1 MSLVMKF
8 SPNIT
13 LTLGW
18 LLLFLVSL
26 FSRSF
31 VPIDETRYVTVA
43 WNMFQSGQYMVPM
56 LNDIAYSHKP
66 PLLFWLINLGWHWFG
81 VSDWWARM
89 VPAIFGLGAM
99 LLTRAIGVRLW
110 PQHPQIG
117 QRAALIL
124 LSTTIWAVFST
135 ATMFDMMVAF
145 FTSLAVYGL
154 LVVTQDKRLLGW
166 GVVVIAL
173 AGGLLA
179 KGPTILLQ
187 VLPLALL
194 MPWWFAERSPYLY
207 WYRPLLLSILLSISL
222 LLAWAIPA
230 GILGGAQYQ
239 HEIFWGQTA
248 ERMVNSFAHQRPIYW
263 YLMMLPVIL
272 FPWLWVFT
280 SWRAW
285 VQAVRDRT
293 NMGVRLCL
301 AWAIPVLLA
310 FSLISGKQ
318 MHYLLPIFPALALLL
333 AYGWQE
339 HEDGWMDGALLG
351 LLVLAAGLLVL
362 NLPWLREHHRLP
374 EWVMHIQPWVG
385 WSLSLVALAYLF
397 PLPNTLIS
405 LFSRTCLLGVLVF
418 MIGMAGVV
426 RATGDAYDMRGVSA
440 YLAKL
445 ENAGV
450 ALGNVGDYHG
460 QFNFVGRMHRSPQF
474 LEEYQVNDWFAQHP
488 SGRIVVYLDNF
499 DLGGIQPEYSQLYR
513 GIRLAVIDQSQWTQ
527 WTTQRVKR
535 RHLSSS
541 KEGNE
546 E

>member
-1 MSLVMKF
+1 MKF

-56 LNDIAYSHKP
+56 LNDVAYSHKP
-66 PLLFWLINLGWHWFG
+66 PLLFWLINLGWHCFG

-99 LLTRAIGVRLW
+99 LLTRAIGLRIW
-110 PQHPQIG
+110 PYQPEIG
-117 QRAALIL
+117 HRAALIL

-135 ATMFDMMVAF
+135 ATMFDMMVTF
-145 FTSLAVYGL
+145 FTTLAIYGV
-154 LVVTQDKRLLGW
+154 LVVLQDKRRLGW
-166 GVVVIAL
+166 GIVVLAL

-187 VLPLALL
+187 VLPLAVL
-194 MPWWFAERSPYLY
+194 MPWWYKEISSNTRWYL
-207 WYRPLLLSILLSISL
+207 PLFFSVLLALAL

-248 ERMVNSFAHQRPIYW
+248 QRMVNSFAHQRPIYW

-272 FPWLWVFT
+272 FPWLWLIN

-285 VQAVRDRT
+285 VQAVKHKN
-293 NMGVRLCL
+293 NMGVRFCL
-301 AWAIPVLLA
+301 AWALPVLLA

-318 MHYLLPIFPALALLL
+318 MHYLLPILPAFALLL
-333 AYGWQE
+333 AYGWQARE
-339 HEDGWMDGALLG
+339 KYWLDSLPLG
-351 LLVLAAGLLVL
+351 LLVLGAGVLLL
-362 NLPWLREHHRLP
+362 NLPWLSQHHRLP
-374 EWVMHIQPWVG
+374 EWVMHIQAWVD
-385 WSLSLVALAYLF
+385 WSFLLVALAFLF
-397 PLPNTLIS
+397 PLPNKIIS
-405 LFSRTCLLGVLVF
+405 QFARTCILGLLVF
-418 MIGMAGVV
+418 IIGMTGVV
-426 RATGDAYDMRGVSA
+426 RATGDAYDMRGISA

-488 SGRIVVYLDNF
+488 AGKIVVYLDDY

-513 GIRLAVIDQSQWTQ
+513 GIRLAVIDQSQWQ
-527 WTTQRVKR
+527 IWIEKR
-535 RHLSSS
+535 GERRKAAPA
-541 KEGNE
+541 KEADE